1 MPERRALGPGA
12 TTPVRPTRHFL
23 LLAVVAAL
31 GCAVTAIV
39 ALDDSDEEAPAPVAV
54 RSQAPWPDMP
64 AFPILPEETISL
76 RPPPSRT
83 TVTSPAVA
91 PVATRSSASKR
102 PPSPS
107 KAAAPSPSRTTTPP
121 IALTVG
127 ATVGLEPSF
136 RTGYRVRHRN
146 YVARID
152 VISSSSS
159 EGDRADSRFVVRTGR
174 SASDCFSLESVN
186 FPGYYLRH
194 RDYGIRLDQA
204 GSSKLFDADSTFCT
218 ASISSGTALTLRSY
232 NYPSRYVAL
241 DGDRLIL
248 SESAATAFRPV
259 PPA

>member
-1 MPERRALGPGA
+1 MPQQRALGPGA
-12 TTPVRPTRHFL
+12 TPPARPARHFL

-39 ALDDSDEEAPAPVAV
+39 ALNDSDEETPAPVAAQ
-54 RSQAPWPDMP
+54 SQAPWPDMP

-91 PVATRSSASKR
+91 PVATRSSASKAAA
-102 PPSPS
+102 SPS
-107 KAAAPSPSRTTTPP
+107 KAPKPSPSRSTVPP
-121 IALTVG
+121 VALTVG
-127 ATVGLEPSF
+127 STVGLEPAF
-136 RTGYRVRHRN
+136 RTGYRVRHRD

-152 VISSSSS
+152 PISSGSS
-159 EGDRADSRFVVRTGR
+159 EGDRADSRFVIRSGR

-204 GSSKLFDADSTFCT
+204 GRSKLFDEDSTFCT
-218 ASISSGTALTLRSY
+218 ASISSGTALALRSY